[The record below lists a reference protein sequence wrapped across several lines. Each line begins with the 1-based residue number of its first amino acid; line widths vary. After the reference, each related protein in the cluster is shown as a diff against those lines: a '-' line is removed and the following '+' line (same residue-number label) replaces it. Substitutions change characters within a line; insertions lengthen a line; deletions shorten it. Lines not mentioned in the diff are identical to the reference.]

1 MKVSFTSFSLPKSGT
16 VALLVSDGGKLSEAA
31 RQVDEATAGAV
42 SNAIKVAGFKAE
54 AEKTMEVI
62 PPSGSK
68 IDRVVLVGVGK
79 ASELTAT
86 RLEYAG
92 GALAGALQSTGAGTA
107 SVCAQLAS
115 PGKMDAASIAARVAS
130 GMRLRVYKFD
140 KYKSKKA
147 NGAKPL
153 ASVKVLCEQSAAA
166 RKQYAELDAIA
177 AGVHIARDLVN
188 EPSNHLY
195 PQSFANEIKKLTKLG
210 LKVELLD
217 EKQMKKLG
225 MGSLL
230 GVAQGSAFKPYLAV
244 MRWGRR
250 QEGRQAGG
258 LRRQGRDVS
267 TPAASPSSRLPAW
280 KT

>member
-92 GALAGALQSTGAGTA
+92 GALAGALQSTGAGHCKR
-107 SVCAQLAS
+107 VCAACLAWQD
-115 PGKMDAASIAARVAS
+115 GRCKHCRARGIRHAAAGLQVRQVQVEKGQWQQSRWQ
-130 GMRLRVYKFD
+130 R
-140 KYKSKKA
+140 
-147 NGAKPL
+147 
-153 ASVKVLCEQSAAA
+153 VKVMTRRSCRSTQTVRRTGCSC
-166 RKQYAELDAIA
+166 
-177 AGVHIARDLVN
+177 
-188 EPSNHLY
+188 
-195 PQSFANEIKKLTKLG
+195 
-210 LKVELLD
+210 
-217 EKQMKKLG
+217 
-225 MGSLL
+225 
-230 GVAQGSAFKPYLAV
+230 
-244 MRWGRR
+244 GR
-250 QEGRQAGG
+250 ACT
-258 LRRQGRDVS
+258 LRA
-267 TPAASPSSRLPAW
+267 TL
-280 KT
+280 